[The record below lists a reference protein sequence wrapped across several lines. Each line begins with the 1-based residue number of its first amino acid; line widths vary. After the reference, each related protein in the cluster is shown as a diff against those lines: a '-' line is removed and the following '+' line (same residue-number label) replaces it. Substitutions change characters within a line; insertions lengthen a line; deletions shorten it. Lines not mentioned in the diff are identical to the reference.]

1 MKRVI
6 RFIQFIAIAAA
17 LLTAIVLGIEIF
29 TRMNSDYIITEA
41 YIIGSCLAVNVACA
55 IYRLFSCKCPHCR
68 KIKLTNGKY
77 CPYCGKEVGL
87 FQ

>member
-17 LLTAIVLGIEIF
+17 LLTAIVLGIEIC
-29 TRMNSDYIITEA
+29 TRMNPDYIRTEA
-41 YIIGSCLAVNVACA
+41 CIIGSCLAVNVACA